1 MRSSMLVLVI
11 LSACSSA
18 PTRIIVE
25 WTTATEINTA
35 GFNLYRGESEQGPF
49 VKVNDQLIAASPDAV
64 TGGKYRFEDA
74 GVQAGKTYYYQLED
88 IEYGGASARHGPLI
102 ITAPGGVR
110 VTELGLGL
118 GAIGVVGLL
127 VFWLRAKKS

>member
-1 MRSSMLVLVI
+1 MALLA
-11 LSACSSA
+11 ACANA

-74 GVQAGKTYYYQLED
+74 SVQAGKTYYYQLED

-102 ITAPGGVR
+102 ITAPGGVG